1 MSRRAYI
8 PHGDYSLDPDQASL
22 ALALLTRHDA
32 LDLAPMLGLADDE
45 EPRWVYDPIYRVQR
59 ARPRPRATHTGSR
72 TGQ

>member
-8 PHGDYSLDPDQASL
+8 PHGDYAITDAEASL
-22 ALALLTRHDA
+22 VLALLTRHDA
-32 LDLAPMLGLADDE
+32 TDLAPMLGLADDE
-45 EPRWVYDPIYRVQR
+45 PRWVYDPINRVQR

>member
-8 PHGDYSLDPDQASL
+8 PHGDYAITDDQADA

-32 LDLAPMLGLADDE
+32 LDLAPMLGLASGD

>member
-8 PHGDYSLDPDQASL
+8 PHGDYSLDPDMAAR
-22 ALALLTRHDA
+22 ALRVLTTHDA
-32 LDLAPMLGLADDE
+32 LDLAPMLGLADEDE
-45 EPRWVYDPIYRVQR
+45 PNWVYDPIYRVQR

>member
-8 PHGDYSLDPDQASL
+8 PHGDHPITDAQADG
-22 ALALLTRHDA
+22 ALALLTRRDA
-32 LDLAPMLGLADDE
+32 LDLAPMLGLADD

>member
-8 PHGDYSLDPDQASL
+8 PHGDYAITDAEAAL
-22 ALALLTRHDA
+22 ALALLSRLDA
-32 LDLAPMLGLADDE
+32 TDLAPMLGLIADD